1 MRKYPGMLHLIP
13 FDLGVTFYDPI
24 ELRNKKN
31 LELADKFVNA
41 LKENYPNGAIEKN
54 INLKKQSGEI
64 IGYKFENNN
73 LGDIICRIQ
82 FNDFL
87 QAVIL
92 LNGIGIFILLD
103 PHCDN
108 AKKAY
113 GDIEHIVFALNYY
126 KVNTQN
132 DLLNGTNIYEDTRKN
147 IHEFMNLCWKLISR
161 LRKQLKVRYVRCF
174 SSNSNYKY
182 NGLSYILTSYIFSD
196 ENRLSEKEMKYL
208 MYAPFSGK
216 DQKISFNVARE
227 KINIFNIEKTNKID
241 GNKGQLWFSWS
252 AVATVVNDEINSINE
267 IYMFTDF
274 MLLIKQEF
282 YVQSRWYIADN
293 SIDNALKSFNNKTL
307 GLRRIEGLIEHY
319 DSEINNQTSAN
330 MSTAEKEILKK
341 LITTSEIKS
350 VYASAKRQIQ
360 LQRKLNEDHDND
372 VRKRSSLI
380 LSIFMAIFTASSLY
394 STIYDIL
401 EQSKNLSIFISML
414 VIAIVAVL
422 MDYLN
427 K

>member
-1 MRKYPGMLHLIP
+1 
-13 FDLGVTFYDPI
+13 
-24 ELRNKKN
+24 
-31 LELADKFVNA
+31 
-41 LKENYPNGAIEKN
+41 
-54 INLKKQSGEI
+54 
-64 IGYKFENNN
+64 
-73 LGDIICRIQ
+73 
-82 FNDFL
+82 
-87 QAVIL
+87 
-92 LNGIGIFILLD
+92 
-103 PHCDN
+103 
-108 AKKAY
+108 
-113 GDIEHIVFALNYY
+113 
-126 KVNTQN
+126 
-132 DLLNGTNIYEDTRKN
+132 
-147 IHEFMNLCWKLISR
+147 
-161 LRKQLKVRYVRCF
+161 
-174 SSNSNYKY
+174 
-182 NGLSYILTSYIFSD
+182 
-196 ENRLSEKEMKYL
+196 
-208 MYAPFSGK
+208 
-216 DQKISFNVARE
+216 
-227 KINIFNIEKTNKID
+227 
-241 GNKGQLWFSWS
+241 
-252 AVATVVNDEINSINE
+252 
-267 IYMFTDF
+267 MFTDF